1 MRGKIVLFLLVV
13 VFTGCTKQTPA
24 TNNIIIN
31 KNVMRL
37 TSSDFVDKTAIDPKF
52 TCDGDN
58 LRPELSWFDVPAIAK
73 SMALAMFDPD
83 APGDGFVHWLVVN
96 LPVQELQL
104 DSQENLPIGAEQ
116 IKNDTGKFDYF
127 GPCPP
132 QGVHHYQFTL
142 YALDLNSIQPVD
154 YQDFL
159 QQIDG
164 HIVEQVTLTG
174 LYERKR

>member
-1 MRGKIVLFLLVV
+1 MRLKSLLFLVLII
-13 VFTGCTKQTPA
+13 FTGCTKNIPNTNINNNLMKLYSNDFQDKQFIPA
-24 TNNIIIN
+24 T
-31 KNVMRL
+31 
-37 TSSDFVDKTAIDPKF
+37 F
-52 TCDGDN
+52 TCDGGHV
-58 LRPELSWFDVPAIAK
+58 RPSLIWSEVPVTAK
-73 SMALAMFDPD
+73 SLALAMFDPD
-83 APGDGFVHWLVVN
+83 APGEGFLHWLVVN
-96 LPVQELQL
+96 LPVQDLQL
-104 DSQENLPIGAEQ
+104 NSQDNLPVGAEQ

-142 YALDLNSIQPVD
+142 YALELDSIQPVD

-164 HIVEQVTLTG
+164 HIVEQVTFTG